1 MKELLYALKAKYP
14 NAAIIT
20 EARVLEGRVILTAG
34 IENDGRVLSQ
44 GTRVYDAIP
53 ADGLSGN
60 AAVLDALRM
69 VVLQNVDMQ
78 ENTDGSKGENQDST
92 SLSEKGGTCEAE
104 QRKAE
109 TPAEHFE
116 ETSGHLSPNEDH
128 DTHASQEENN
138 KKPSSA
144 PAAHKKRRSKQ
155 GRNLPSSEEIEAAK
169 AVVLEFKETMV
180 EGNDVPIT
188 LLKQRGEKLGTLM
201 ERFPHFIKYLTQP
214 GGRSYVTEDIA
225 VAAEILL
232 RK

>member
-1 MKELLYALKAKYP
+1 MRELLYALKAKYP

-34 IENDGRVLSQ
+34 IENDGHVLSQ

-116 ETSGHLSPNEDH
+116 ETSGTRNV
-128 DTHASQEENN
+128 
-138 KKPSSA
+138 
-144 PAAHKKRRSKQ
+144 
-155 GRNLPSSEEIEAAK
+155 GRNK
-169 AVVLEFKETMV
+169 AGICPLRRKSRRLRRLCL
-180 EGNDVPIT
+180 N
-188 LLKQRGEKLGTLM
+188 LRKLWSRGMT
-201 ERFPHFIKYLTQP
+201 
-214 GGRSYVTEDIA
+214 S
-225 VAAEILL
+225 LL
-232 RK
+232 RS